1 MRLQVSVHL
10 MRRVASACHCPYHER
25 GSVLGIAADKDVL
38 GIVRMLR
45 FEESHCKEACL
56 ALYHLR
62 VASLNH
68 DGTASL
74 GIRLPIDGLHADA
87 TQLTVLA
94 YKLQRIDV
102 PAARTSLFVAGRG
115 LEHARIVR
123 PRILRIGRTLHGAR
137 HNLNLR
143 DTLTSLS
150 MRRSDAVR
158 TCVATAD
165 DQNVL
170 ALAGDTLILRVMKRV
185 R

>member
-10 MRRVASACHCPYHER
+10 MRRIASACHCPYHER
-25 GSVLGIAADKDVL
+25 GSVLGIAADEDVL

-45 FEESHCKEACL
+45 FEESHCKETCL

-74 GIRLPIDGLHADA
+74 GIRLPVDGLHANA

-123 PRILRIGRTLHGAR
+123 PRILRIVEPLYGAW
-137 HNLNLR
+137 HNLYLSYALAS
-143 DTLTSLS
+143 LT
-150 MRRSDAVR
+150 MRCAYAVR
-158 TCVATAD
+158 TGIATAD

-170 ALAGDTLILRVMKRV
+170 ALAGDTLVLRVLCSR
-185 R
+185 